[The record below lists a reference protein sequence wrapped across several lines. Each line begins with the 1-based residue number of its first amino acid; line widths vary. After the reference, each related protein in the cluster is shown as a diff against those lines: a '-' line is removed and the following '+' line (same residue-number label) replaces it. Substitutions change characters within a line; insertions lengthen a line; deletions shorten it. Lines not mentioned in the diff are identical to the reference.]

1 VSTDPVGDFPMQFP
15 VARLSQPSGSNQ
27 SLLLSF
33 LQKFFVSLLMNPE
46 IRVAYHDWF
55 SFLSL

>member
-1 VSTDPVGDFPMQFP
+1 MQFP